1 MYMAETKVKRPTKI
15 QCMLLDSDNLLR
27 IAAWKRNG
35 LSEEKIAENLGISYS
50 KFKAAKKDSV
60 VCDALNAALSG
71 SKDLADFTVENSLYK
86 RANGYD
92 YEEVKETYD
101 GHGNL
106 IKREV
111 QTRHVAPDTGAQVFW
126 LKNRCP
132 DIWRD
137 RREVDNTI
145 ALERLDEVLAQIEGC
160 E

>member
-1 MYMAETKVKRPTKI
+1 MTETKPFKKPTKV
-15 QCMLLDSDNLLR
+15 QCLLLDTDNLLR

-35 LSEEKIAENLGISYS
+35 LTEEAIAEKLGISLKS
-50 KFKAAKKDSV
+50 FCRAKKDPIV
-60 VCDALNAALSG
+60 KDGLMAALNN
-71 SKDLADFTVENSLYK
+71 SKELADFTVENSLYK

-111 QTRHVAPDTGAQVFW
+111 QTKHVAPDTGAQVFW

-132 DIWRD
+132 DVWQDKRT
-137 RREVDNTI
+137 VDNTI

>member
-1 MYMAETKVKRPTKI
+1 MTETKPFKKPTKV
-15 QCMLLDSDNLLR
+15 QCLLLDSDNLLR

-35 LSEEKIAENLGISYS
+35 FTDEAIAEKLGISLKS
-50 KFKAAKKDSV
+50 FGRAKKDPV
-60 VCDALNAALSG
+60 VKDALLAALNN
-71 SKDLADFTVENSLYK
+71 SKDLIDFTVENSLYK

-132 DIWRD
+132 DVWQDKRT
-137 RREVDNTI
+137 VDNTI
-145 ALERLDEVLAQIEGC
+145 ALDRLDEVLAQIEGC

>member
-1 MYMAETKVKRPTKI
+1 MIETKPFKKPTKV
-15 QCMLLDSDNLLR
+15 QCLLLDTDNLLR

-35 LSEEKIAENLGISYS
+35 LTEEAIAEKLGISLKS
-50 KFKAAKKDSV
+50 FCRAKKDPIV
-60 VCDALNAALSG
+60 KDDLMAALNN
-71 SKDLADFTVENSLYK
+71 SKELADFTVENSLYK

-111 QTRHVAPDTGAQVFW
+111 QTKHVAPDTGAQVFW

-132 DIWRD
+132 DVWQDKRT
-137 RREVDNTI
+137 VDNTI